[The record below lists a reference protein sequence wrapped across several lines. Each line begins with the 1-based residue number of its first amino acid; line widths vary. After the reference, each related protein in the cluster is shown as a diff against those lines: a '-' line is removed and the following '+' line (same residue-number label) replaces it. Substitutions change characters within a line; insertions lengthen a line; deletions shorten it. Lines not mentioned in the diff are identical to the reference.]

1 MPNIRRY
8 GEEIKL
14 TIANGE
20 SVSDIAYVADLA
32 GFMVLPVGTVEG
44 THLQFLEDHGGTGVE
59 VYDDVGSLVICP
71 FTTAKWT
78 VPPVECFAFHKM
90 RIKTCSASDG
100 TAQAQTGEATLILRG
115 KG

>member
-44 THLQFLEDHGGTGVE
+44 THLQFLEDYKGAGVD
-59 VYDDVGSLVICP
+59 VYDNVATLLTCP
-71 FTTAKWT
+71 FTTAKWVV
-78 VPPVECFAFHKM
+78 VPADCFSFHRM
-90 RIKTCSASDG
+90 RIKTCSAVDG
-100 TAQAQTGEATLILRG
+100 TAQAQTGEATLILRC